1 MTDNNGLQPLAY
13 SVRDAARVMSL
24 GTTRI
29 KQLIALGEIRAS
41 KVGKRTLVDAQSLR
55 DLLARAAK

>member
-1 MTDNNGLQPLAY
+1 MTDNIGLQPLAY

-29 KQLIALGEIRAS
+29 RQLIALGEIRVS

-55 DLLARAAK
+55 DLLARGAK

>member
-1 MTDNNGLQPLAY
+1 MTDNNSLQPLAY

>member
-1 MTDNNGLQPLAY
+1 MTDNNGPQPLAY

>member
-24 GTTRI
+24 GPTRI

-41 KVGKRTLVDAQSLR
+41 KVGRRLLVDAQSLR
-55 DLLARAAK
+55 ELLARAAK

>member
-41 KVGKRTLVDAQSLR
+41 KVGKRTLVDAQSLH